1 MQAESAFSFIELV
14 HRLGARAAEELFGR
28 IDKDLRHGEMILGRN
43 VRDAR
48 PVLGRL
54 RKGGNVQVIISER
67 SRPKRT
73 RGGTSECL
81 IVLRIDDLEAVVRGD
96 SPRIQLGSRFRPAQR
111 PAGRSLRPDDQARI
125 PWPQN
130 AAGVKRTL
138 PRFLAKGD
146 ARLAPPALAV
156 GPLLKFSATCAHSV
170 AHRESPL
177 RAQRRGRGVRRAA
190 ATARRWLDTRQPG
203 STAL

>member
-81 IVLRIDDLEAVVRGD
+81 IVLRIDDLEAVVKATHHEFNWAHAFAPRSDLPAAASVPTIKRG
-96 SPRIQLGSRFRPAQR
+96 SHGH
-111 PAGRSLRPDDQARI
+111 
-125 PWPQN
+125 
-130 AAGVKRTL
+130 RTL
-138 PRFLAKGD
+138 RVETDLAEVLGKGGFVW
-146 ARLAPPALAV
+146 LLL
-156 GPLLKFSATCAHSV
+156 PLQLV
-170 AHRESPL
+170 PY
-177 RAQRRGRGVRRAA
+177 
-190 ATARRWLDTRQPG
+190 
-203 STAL
+203 